1 MITKSIHA
9 PGEGHGRGYAPPQT
23 QPDYFSTKSI
33 KRASFDAN
41 QNTLVNGQ
49 PYTTGTCETKLVPGP
64 PLPEGPR
71 AGEGGVHQV
80 GKDDLL
86 LTFFHSVCRT
96 NRHRLFCRK
105 FKEAQARLYV
115 ECGVRAYKVTGRF
128 SDDVFPT
135 GLFPDDTN
143 PIYVIVRLLTNAL

>member
-1 MITKSIHA
+1 VITKSIHA

-64 PLPEGPR
+64 PLPKGPR
-71 AGEGGVHQV
+71 AGEGGI
-80 GKDDLL
+80 
-86 LTFFHSVCRT
+86 
-96 NRHRLFCRK
+96 HRGG
-105 FKEAQARLYV
+105 E
-115 ECGVRAYKVTGRF
+115 G
-128 SDDVFPT
+128 
-135 GLFPDDTN
+135 
-143 PIYVIVRLLTNAL
+143 

>member
-1 MITKSIHA
+1 VA
-9 PGEGHGRGYAPPQT
+9 
-23 QPDYFSTKSI
+23 F
-33 KRASFDAN
+33 
-41 QNTLVNGQ
+41 
-49 PYTTGTCETKLVPGP
+49 TG
-64 PLPEGPR
+64 
-71 AGEGGVHQV
+71 V